1 MIRLFRHYISQ
12 ALLTLLIAEAL
23 NLFWAIYFGR
33 ALRMAQDY
41 ESSWPQISEVAPS
54 ALVFMTVMIT
64 IMVALGLYERH
75 FWSGKSDMLLR
86 VSISFLLGL
95 FVMTSIYYLF
105 PDLYLGRGEFSLA
118 FGIGFLGV
126 LLLRFMF
133 FQAIDHERLKRRVL
147 VLGIGQHAAQIE
159 ELQEHPATAAV
170 SFRVWGYVRVHE
182 DEKRGVPAQRIL
194 QVTNTLYG
202 LVEESRID
210 EIVTAMDDRRKGFP
224 VDEILECKMQGIMIS
239 SFLNFFERE
248 SGKIE
253 LDALRPSNLIFADG
267 LHASLIKRF
276 IKRSF
281 DLIASLVLLV
291 ITWPIMML
299 ATLAIWIESGG
310 RGPILYR
317 QIRVGRRDR
326 PFEVIKFRSMRV
338 DAEKDGKAIW
348 AAKNDSRITRVGAIL
363 RETRIDELPQL
374 FNVLWGQMSFVGP
387 RPERPQFVAD
397 LSKKIPFYTMRHM
410 VKPGITG
417 WAQICYPYGASEDD
431 AREKLRYDLYYIKN
445 YSFFFDIVILL
456 QTVHT
461 VLWGKGAH

>member
-23 NLFWAIYFGR
+23 NLFWAIYLGR
-33 ALRMAQDY
+33 ALRMAQDDKGI
-41 ESSWPQISEVAPS
+41 WPHLGEVVPN
-54 ALVFMTVMIT
+54 ALVFTAVMIM

-75 FWSGKSDMLLR
+75 FWRGKGDMLLR
-86 VSISFLLGL
+86 VGISFLLGL
-95 FVMTSIYYLF
+95 FVMTNVYYLF

-118 FGIGFLGV
+118 FAISFVGV
-126 LLLRFMF
+126 LLLRFTF
-133 FQAIDHERLKRRVL
+133 FQATDHDLLKRRVL
-147 VLGIGQHAAQIE
+147 VLGVGQHAAQIE
-159 ELQEHPATAAV
+159 ELQEHPATAAA
-170 SFRVWGYVRVHE
+170 SFRVMGYVRVHE
-182 DEKRGVPAQRIL
+182 DEARRVPESRAI
-194 QVTNTLYG
+194 QVTDTLYD
-202 LVEESRID
+202 LTEKLRVD

-224 VDEILECKMQGIMIS
+224 VDEILECKMQGVIVS

-253 LDALRPSNLIFADG
+253 LDALRPSNFIFADG
-267 LHASLIKRF
+267 LHAALHKRF
-276 IKRSF
+276 AKRSF
-281 DLIASLVLLV
+281 DLIASLILLTL
-291 ITWPIMML
+291 TWPIMLL
-299 ATLAIWIESGG
+299 AALAVWIESGG

-317 QIRVGRRDR
+317 QIRVGRKERL
-326 PFEVIKFRSMRV
+326 FEVIKFRSMRV
-338 DAEKDGKAIW
+338 DAEKDGKAVW
-348 AAKNDSRITRVGAIL
+348 AGQNDSRITRVGAVL

-397 LSKKIPFYTMRHM
+397 LCKKIPFYTMRHM

-417 WAQICYPYGASEDD
+417 WAQICYPYGASEED

-445 YSFFFDIVILL
+445 YSFFFDVVILL